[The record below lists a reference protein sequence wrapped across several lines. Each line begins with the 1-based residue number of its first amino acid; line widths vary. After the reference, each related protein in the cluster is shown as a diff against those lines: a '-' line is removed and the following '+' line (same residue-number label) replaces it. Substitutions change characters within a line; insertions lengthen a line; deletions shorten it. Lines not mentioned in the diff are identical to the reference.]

1 MTNVATTSVV
11 QESLGFAEL
20 DAENV
25 SIYPNPTSGF
35 LYLSSKNEIQTI
47 EIVDQQGRIVDF
59 EKKKDMTKINL
70 SHLESGIYF
79 IKIATNE
86 KEDIFKVNK
95 F

>member
-1 MTNVATTSVV
+1 
-11 QESLGFAEL
+11 
-20 DAENV
+20 
-25 SIYPNPTSGF
+25 
-35 LYLSSKNEIQTI
+35 
-47 EIVDQQGRIVDF
+47 
-59 EKKKDMTKINL
+59 MTKINL